1 MKKEIRDVLEAPFAP
16 EMIEQREGSFGKVLD
31 YVEGW
36 AVIQRLNEAFEGDW
50 TFEIERF
57 EILEDEVVVLGKF
70 SANGI
75 VKTQFGSSSITRAE
89 DTGKPI
95 CLGDDLKGA
104 ATDAVKKCATLMGV
118 ALYLYN
124 GDGTPL
130 VTVSEKEGAIFC
142 SAGTSLPGT
151 SSIGPSPQRQES
163 GEGNGNSR
171 LTHKQ
176 LNYLI
181 SLAKDIDWTFKELNE
196 ESRKIYCIDVDQ
208 ISRRE
213 ASDFISIMKAKAN
226 S

>member
-1 MKKEIRDVLEAPFAP
+1 MKKETRDILEAPFAP
-16 EMIEQREGSFGKVLD
+16 EMIKQREGSYGQTLD

-36 AVIQRLNEAFEGDW
+36 AVVQRLNEAFDGDW

-75 VKTQFGSSSITRAE
+75 VKTQFGSSSITRVE
-89 DTGKPI
+89 DNGKPV

-104 ATDAVKKCATLMGV
+104 ATDAIKKCATLMGV

-124 GDGTPL
+124 GQGASLGT
-130 VTVSEKEGAIFC
+130 VGETKGAIFC
-142 SAGTSLPGT
+142 SAGLPGT
-151 SSIGPSPQRQES
+151 STIGPSPQRQEN

-181 SLAKDIDWTFKELNE
+181 RLGEDINWSFKDLNKHSME
-196 ESRKIYCIDVDQ
+196 VYGVKVDHLT
-208 ISRRE
+208 RRD
-213 ASDFISIMKAKAN
+213 ASAFISVLKAKATN
-226 S
+226 

>member
-1 MKKEIRDVLEAPFAP
+1 M
-16 EMIEQREGSFGKVLD
+16 
-31 YVEGW
+31 
-36 AVIQRLNEAFEGDW
+36 
-50 TFEIERF
+50 
-57 EILEDEVVVLGKF
+57 
-70 SANGI
+70 
-75 VKTQFGSSSITRAE
+75 
-89 DTGKPI
+89 

-104 ATDAVKKCATLMGV
+104 ATDAIKKCATMLGV

-124 GDGTPL
+124 GQGTSL

-181 SLAKDIDWTFKELNE
+181 RLAEDINWSLKELNE
-196 ESRKIYCIDVDQ
+196 QSMEIYGVKVDNLT
-208 ISRRE
+208 RRD
-213 ASDFISIMKAKAN
+213 ASHFISALKSKAAN
-226 S
+226 